1 MAPNFFA
8 KFVNRSPSNSISGRS
23 SADSRSGSP
32 GPPHKFPPSIILD
45 SPASSGV
52 EARPR
57 RHTLVGTPSYNGS
70 TESFPNVTVVPP
82 SPRST
87 TYGSDIH
94 DGDSARSRPTLFD
107 GPENQ
112 ISGNGSAKRVPSIPD
127 LGSPFSTNTNSSVT
141 AVEDAGLTT
150 PTPATTRTAFFDT
163 QMADHSLA
171 RPKSATSL
179 RKSPSHE
186 VLSPTDSYS
195 RSRMLADGRSPVKD
209 KGREQSRSRSPGPS
223 PVTVTEDGVLTTSPT
238 SSDFP
243 GSVPN
248 TSVSSKFSAAPSMAN
263 SLLVPDNSD
272 AASVYSYAESTS
284 GGRKR
289 KVWARKPRSPT
300 TDSQR
305 SPTSS
310 ALSLSPKRKPTG
322 IAGAIAALNYAASD
336 YSDRDSYRSG
346 DELLDGGSGLEDD
359 DDLDLDA
366 DDIPVTGFA
375 VASNKRNQDFHEL
388 FPSVPEGDYLIED
401 YGCALQ
407 REILIQ
413 GRLYVSENHLCFHA
427 NIFGWITDLCIP
439 MYDVTALE
447 KRMTAFVIPNAI
459 LVTTTQQKYTFTSFL
474 SRDNTHDVI
483 YNVWRLARP
492 GASSALPSPRASLDM
507 PDSTSDV
514 VASAKAAVVKPKATI
529 CECGRK
535 GEHFSEV
542 AMESVLWCLL
552 PHWPMLTQCFP
563 ELQISDWMPLAEGST
578 LLYRQMSYTKP
589 LNGSIGPKS
598 AKCELRDEML
608 HLDFDDYVT
617 MMTTTRTPEVPSGG
631 AFSVKTKTCITWASA
646 VSSKIT
652 VTTQVEWTGRSFIK
666 GIIEKSAIDGQKTY
680 HSDLESSMRKY
691 IHEHQSEFIPEGVD
705 VAAVEEA
712 EAQATDSARP
722 SMEQVSL
729 SELERRKSR
738 KYERNQRGL
747 QWAYDTIEGAF
758 RVGKQSAEGAWELIK
773 DAWDQSSS
781 TAILYFV
788 IVFLVVSN
796 VWTLLMVGSREEAGR
811 RKEMRRTE
819 EREKWVQGVVTTL
832 WEELLATKNTG
843 GGSGGGATWA
853 AQQRAPSE
861 WREEVAEMRAALDS
875 VEQRVAQIR
884 QSLNA
889 LD

>member
-1 MAPNFFA
+1 
-8 KFVNRSPSNSISGRS
+8 
-23 SADSRSGSP
+23 
-32 GPPHKFPPSIILD
+32 
-45 SPASSGV
+45 
-52 EARPR
+52 
-57 RHTLVGTPSYNGS
+57 
-70 TESFPNVTVVPP
+70 
-82 SPRST
+82 
-87 TYGSDIH
+87 
-94 DGDSARSRPTLFD
+94 
-107 GPENQ
+107 
-112 ISGNGSAKRVPSIPD
+112 
-127 LGSPFSTNTNSSVT
+127 
-141 AVEDAGLTT
+141 
-150 PTPATTRTAFFDT
+150 
-163 QMADHSLA
+163 
-171 RPKSATSL
+171 
-179 RKSPSHE
+179 
-186 VLSPTDSYS
+186 
-195 RSRMLADGRSPVKD
+195 
-209 KGREQSRSRSPGPS
+209 
-223 PVTVTEDGVLTTSPT
+223 
-238 SSDFP
+238 
-243 GSVPN
+243 
-248 TSVSSKFSAAPSMAN
+248 
-263 SLLVPDNSD
+263 
-272 AASVYSYAESTS
+272 
-284 GGRKR
+284 
-289 KVWARKPRSPT
+289 
-300 TDSQR
+300 
-305 SPTSS
+305 
-310 ALSLSPKRKPTG
+310 
-322 IAGAIAALNYAASD
+322 
-336 YSDRDSYRSG
+336 
-346 DELLDGGSGLEDD
+346 
-359 DDLDLDA
+359 
-366 DDIPVTGFA
+366 
-375 VASNKRNQDFHEL
+375 
-388 FPSVPEGDYLIED
+388 
-401 YGCALQ
+401 
-407 REILIQ
+407 
-413 GRLYVSENHLCFHA
+413 
-427 NIFGWITDLCIP
+427 
-439 MYDVTALE
+439 
-447 KRMTAFVIPNAI
+447 
-459 LVTTTQQKYTFTSFL
+459 
-474 SRDNTHDVI
+474 
-483 YNVWRLARP
+483 
-492 GASSALPSPRASLDM
+492 
-507 PDSTSDV
+507 
-514 VASAKAAVVKPKATI
+514 
-529 CECGRK
+529 
-535 GEHFSEV
+535 
-542 AMESVLWCLL
+542 
-552 PHWPMLTQCFP
+552 MLTQCFP

-666 GIIEKSAIDGQKTY
+666 GVYVHWYWVAVHSYWHTGIIEKSAIDGQKTY

-738 KYERNQRGL
+738 EYERNQRGL

-853 AQQRAPSE
+853 AQQRAPGE